1 MERIAYVILTWN
13 SRRHIAACLRAIY
26 GITSLGA
33 QIIVVDN
40 GSADG
45 TAELLEELARECPG
59 HCSLEVVKNPRNLG
73 TTRPRN
79 QGLARVGRDAAY
91 ICILDADTQVNQ
103 AAMEELAGQ
112 LRRHPEYGIVGPRMA
127 DGSGREQLSGRN
139 FPTPWE
145 KLCKAAP
152 IPALQALGERL
163 ERPPGWG
170 SPRPCPVGYLM
181 SACWLMPRELPGL
194 VGGLDERIFYAPEDA
209 DYCARVWEAG
219 RQVVFCPGARI
230 LHHWQRLSRQKLLS
244 RHNWEHLMGL
254 LYFFRKHRAFLRR
267 WNPPGNPGEN
277 GAY

>member
-112 LRRHPEYGIVGPRMA
+112 LRRHPEYGVVGPRMA

-152 IPALQALGERL
+152 GSPGPGGAAGAAPGLGFPPALPGGVPHVRL
-163 ERPPGWG
+163 LADAPGAAG
-170 SPRPCPVGYLM
+170 
-181 SACWLMPRELPGL
+181 
-194 VGGLDERIFYAPEDA
+194 VGG
-209 DYCARVWEAG
+209 G
-219 RQVVFCPGARI
+219 PG
-230 LHHWQRLSRQKLLS
+230 
-244 RHNWEHLMGL
+244 
-254 LYFFRKHRAFLRR
+254 
-267 WNPPGNPGEN
+267 
-277 GAY
+277 